1 MSEQFGFAA
10 LAHDLGDDEHSL
22 TLGVEGIHCASC
34 IRLIE
39 NALAA
44 GEGVSQA
51 RVNMSTERMT
61 VRWHGPKE
69 RADALAS
76 SVTKLGY
83 KLHALTDEAAPQT
96 DQEKRLLRAIAVSGF
111 AAANMMLLS
120 MGLWASTT
128 ETMGMATRELM
139 HWISALIAMPTVVY
153 AGQPFF
159 SSALGV
165 LKERHTNMD
174 VPISLAVILATAM
187 SLFET
192 MNKGEHV
199 YFDSAVMLLFF
210 LLIGRY
216 LDARAKG
223 KARTSAVQ
231 LLGRLQGFA
240 TVEEAGK
247 TVQMPMRDLREGM
260 MVRVAMGENIP
271 ADGVV
276 VSGASSADLSLITG
290 ETVPESIGEGSEVF
304 AGTLNISAPI
314 RVQVSKASEKS
325 LLSEI
330 VKLME
335 VAEQGQSQYVRLAD
349 AAARLYTPVIHSMGA
364 LTFLGWWLIM
374 QAPWQVS
381 LLNAVTVLIITCPC
395 ALGLAVPV
403 VQVLASGRLMKR
415 GILLKSGD
423 ALEKMAHIDRVVF
436 DKTGTLT
443 LGRPTLISSDHDQKF
458 YELAASMASHSK
470 HPLSVALAD
479 SFEGPLVELEVAES
493 QGQGLAA
500 QFDDSELRLGS
511 RKWCGIEGDAEDAAL
526 EIWLSVDGAAKERFV
541 FADQL
546 RPDAAEAVA
555 SLKDAGLDVELLSGD
570 RKTVARQVAANAGIE
585 EFSAEVSPVQKCDRL
600 KSLQSKGHSV
610 MMAGDGLNDAAA
622 MAFADVSISPASAV
636 DITQNTAD
644 VVFQGDELAPIAS
657 SYVTAR
663 KAMSLVKQNFALA
676 VVYNIVAIPLAIMG
690 HVTPLVAA
698 IAMSGSSLVVILN
711 SFRLNMM
718 RDK

>member
-39 NALAA
+39 NALST
-44 GEGVSQA
+44 GEGVSEA

-69 RADALAS
+69 RADALAT

-139 HWISALIAMPTVVY
+139 HWISALIAMPTVIY

-159 SSALGV
+159 NSALGV
-165 LKERHTNMD
+165 LKERRTNMD

-223 KARTSAVQ
+223 KARSSAVQ

-240 TVEEAGK
+240 TVEEGGK

-364 LTFLGWWLIM
+364 LTFLGWWLVM

-423 ALEKMAHIDRVVF
+423 ALEKMARIDRVVF

-443 LGRPTLISSDHDQKF
+443 LGRPTLISSDHDLKC

-479 SFEGPLVELEVAES
+479 SFEGPLAELEVIES
-493 QGQGLAA
+493 EGQGLSA
-500 QFDDSELRLGS
+500 QFDDSEIRLGR

-526 EIWLSVDGAAKERFV
+526 EIWLSIDGDAKERFV

-546 RPDAAEAVA
+546 RPDAAEAVV

-570 RKTVARQVAANAGIE
+570 RQTVARQVAADAGIK
-585 EFSAEVSPVQKCDRL
+585 EFSAEVTPVQKCDRL
-600 KSLQSKGHSV
+600 KSLQSRGHSV

-644 VVFQGDELAPIAS
+644 VVFQGDELAPVAS

-711 SFRLNMM
+711 SFRLNLM
-718 RDK
+718 REK

>member
-276 VSGASSADLSLITG
+276 VSGASSADC
-290 ETVPESIGEGSEVF
+290 
-304 AGTLNISAPI
+304 
-314 RVQVSKASEKS
+314 R
-325 LLSEI
+325 
-330 VKLME
+330 
-335 VAEQGQSQYVRLAD
+335 
-349 AAARLYTPVIHSMGA
+349 
-364 LTFLGWWLIM
+364 
-374 QAPWQVS
+374 
-381 LLNAVTVLIITCPC
+381 
-395 ALGLAVPV
+395 
-403 VQVLASGRLMKR
+403 
-415 GILLKSGD
+415 
-423 ALEKMAHIDRVVF
+423 
-436 DKTGTLT
+436 
-443 LGRPTLISSDHDQKF
+443 
-458 YELAASMASHSK
+458 
-470 HPLSVALAD
+470 
-479 SFEGPLVELEVAES
+479 
-493 QGQGLAA
+493 
-500 QFDDSELRLGS
+500 
-511 RKWCGIEGDAEDAAL
+511 
-526 EIWLSVDGAAKERFV
+526 
-541 FADQL
+541 
-546 RPDAAEAVA
+546 
-555 SLKDAGLDVELLSGD
+555 
-570 RKTVARQVAANAGIE
+570 
-585 EFSAEVSPVQKCDRL
+585 
-600 KSLQSKGHSV
+600 
-610 MMAGDGLNDAAA
+610 
-622 MAFADVSISPASAV
+622 
-636 DITQNTAD
+636 
-644 VVFQGDELAPIAS
+644 
-657 SYVTAR
+657 
-663 KAMSLVKQNFALA
+663 
-676 VVYNIVAIPLAIMG
+676 
-690 HVTPLVAA
+690 
-698 IAMSGSSLVVILN
+698 
-711 SFRLNMM
+711 
-718 RDK
+718 